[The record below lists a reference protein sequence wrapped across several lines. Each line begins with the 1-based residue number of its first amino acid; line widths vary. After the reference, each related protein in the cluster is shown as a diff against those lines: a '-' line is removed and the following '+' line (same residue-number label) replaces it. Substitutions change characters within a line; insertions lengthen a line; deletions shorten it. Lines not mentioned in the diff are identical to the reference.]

1 MKFYHVASEEI
12 APYCATLDE
21 AKKLARSIAENSY
34 HDIEVMEV
42 DVPTDKENI
51 LRLLN
56 VSGGTDIDKGIVYT
70 AKAKLKRGR
79 DDQ

>member
-1 MKFYHVASEEI
+1 MKFYFVGDEQI

-21 AKKLARSIAENSY
+21 AKKNARDIAENSY
-34 HDIEVMEV
+34 HDVEVIEVE
-42 DVPTDKENI
+42 VPTDKANV

-56 VSGGTDIDKGIVYT
+56 TAGGHHIQKATVYT